1 MQIFP
6 DNHSVITLAALS
18 VLVKVA
24 IVALLALVKVAIVAQ
39 EEPFSHHT
47 SRRFPGGCLAHFCQH
62 QLDSLF
68 VFESNSNEIALC
80 PVTPSGGWTGLLG
93 GGDGGEGE
101 AWRRKPHKIRTM
113 ASKF

>member
-39 EEPFSHHT
+39 QEPFSHHT

-68 VFESNSNEIALC
+68 VFDNSNEIALC

-93 GGDGGEGE
+93 GGEGGEGE